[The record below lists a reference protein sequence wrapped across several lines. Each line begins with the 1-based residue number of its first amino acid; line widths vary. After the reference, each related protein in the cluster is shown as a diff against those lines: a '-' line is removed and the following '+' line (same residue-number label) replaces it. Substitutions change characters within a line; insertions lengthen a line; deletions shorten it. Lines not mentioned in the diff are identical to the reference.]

1 MDFRM
6 QKAIMLAENIHGFI
20 KYVQTYHE
28 NKNSF
33 RFHSDKLYQ
42 IKLFI
47 DEYKFQILAD
57 ELWRIN
63 QYEWD
68 EKYTHL
74 LVDSFIKGIKVIEE
88 YVNRHSDELFLLKG
102 RLYTLNNISL
112 SFSWEE

>member
-6 QKAIMLAENIHGFI
+6 QKAIMLAENIHDFI
-20 KYVQTYHE
+20 KYVKTYQE

-74 LVDSFIKGIKVIEE
+74 LVDSFVKGIKVIEE
-88 YVNRHSDELFLLKG
+88 YVNRHPDDLFLLKG
-102 RLYTLNNISL
+102 RLYTLKNLSM
-112 SFSWEE
+112 SFSWEN